1 MTVHIVGSGIASLA
15 AAAYSILY
23 KVAAPGDI
31 NIYEAEPDVG
41 GAMVI
46 STVGVESGGGKRPKK
61 AYVMPAARVL
71 EREYRCFFDFF
82 SNFYCDDGTGRTIS
96 EQIID
101 FNIQNPYCDTSRLVD
116 GNRHI
121 IKSTARLGISDDDCA
136 NALLFLAKTE
146 QELDQEAIDGFFT
159 ESFYQSE
166 FFLAWSTL
174 MGPLPEHSAIEFQR
188 YFKRFLHIVP
198 GVDTMKDVWRTP
210 LNQYDGL
217 VLPLKEWLSR
227 KGVNFRLNTVV
238 EDITFAKVQDRVEA
252 TSIQLSTAQ
261 DPIPLDERDRV
272 LIALGSQLAN
282 LSVGSMERPPKP
294 VANPEKA
301 WALWARIQQN
311 AEKLGRH
318 DFGEPTAFF
327 RPNDPLSTW
336 VTLTVTTTDPTFLKL
351 LSEFTG
357 VPSLNQGLVTLANSP
372 WRLTVAPFPKR
383 HFRDQPEK
391 IWTWWGFSLCH
402 DRHGHYDRIGAFVEK
417 PILECSG
424 SDILKETIR
433 QFGFQSDETAILRS
447 SVCIPCLLPH
457 VGSVWQKR
465 RQADRP
471 KVIPDGARNFAFI
484 GQFCEM
490 PDDTMFTMEY
500 SIRSAREAVSR
511 SFKHQDSTPP
521 VYNGLLDRDA
531 VKAVVER
538 FLIKDV
544 IQKSGLSAI
553 AAEICPTS
561 SSRWPCY
568 FR

>member
-1 MTVHIVGSGIASLA
+1 
-15 AAAYSILY
+15 
-23 KVAAPGDI
+23 VAAPGDV
-31 NIYEAEPDVG
+31 NIYEAERDVG

-46 STVGVESGGGKRPKK
+46 STVRVQSGPKRPKR

-71 EREYRCFFDFF
+71 EREYRCFFEFF
-82 SNFYCDDGTGRTIS
+82 SNFECEDGTGRTIS
-96 EQIID
+96 EQISE
-101 FNIQNPYCDTSRLVD
+101 FNIQNPYRDTSRLVD
-116 GNRHI
+116 GNRQI
-121 IKSTARLGISDDDCA
+121 IPSRPRLGIIDDDCV
-136 NALLFLAKTE
+136 NAIRFLAKTE
-146 QELDQEAIDGFFT
+146 HELDQEAVDDFFT
-159 ESFYQSE
+159 EAFYQSE

-188 YFKRFLHIVP
+188 YFKRFLNIVP

-217 VLPLKEWLSR
+217 VRPLRGWLR
-227 KGVNFRLNTVV
+227 ARGVHFRRNTVV
-238 EDITFAKVQDRVEA
+238 EDVTFAKVEDGVEA
-252 TSIQLSTAQ
+252 TSIKLSTSQ
-261 DPIPLDERDRV
+261 HPIPLHERDRV
-272 LIALGSQLAN
+272 FITLGSQLAN
-282 LSVGSMERPPKP
+282 LSIGSMGRPPKR
-294 VANPEKA
+294 VADPEKA

-311 AEKLGRH
+311 AEKLDRH

-336 VTLTVTTTDPTFLKL
+336 VTFTVTTTDPTFLKR
-351 LSEFTG
+351 LSAFTG
-357 VPSLNQGLVTLANSP
+357 VPSLSQGLVTLVDSP
-372 WRLTVAPFPKR
+372 WRITVAPFPKP

-391 IWTWWGFSLCH
+391 IWTWWGFSLCQ

-433 QFGFQSDETAILRS
+433 QFGFQSDEAGILRS

-457 VGSVWQKR
+457 VGSVWWKR

-531 VKAVVER
+531 IKAVVER

-544 IQKSGLSAI
+544 IQKSGLSAVV
-553 AAEICPTS
+553 AKMCPTS
-561 SSRWPCY
+561 SSPLAMLFPLLRS
-568 FR
+568 